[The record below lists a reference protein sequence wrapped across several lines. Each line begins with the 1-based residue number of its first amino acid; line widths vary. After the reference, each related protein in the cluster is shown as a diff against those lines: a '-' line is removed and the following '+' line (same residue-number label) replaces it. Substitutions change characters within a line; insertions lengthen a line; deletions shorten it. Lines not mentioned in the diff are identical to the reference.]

1 MIICSVLIAIA
12 LWFFISI
19 TIYPTTPKTF
29 TNVPIEVD
37 LTGTSAEENGLSVIS
52 RNSKSA
58 TITIKGMQCNHCKSN
73 VEKAIRAVEGVD
85 NVEIDLASGIATIH
99 GKVNIT
105 EIQKA
110 VEAIGFE
117 CYIKKN

>member
-1 MIICSVLIAIA
+1 
-12 LWFFISI
+12 
-19 TIYPTTPKTF
+19 
-29 TNVPIEVD
+29 
-37 LTGTSAEENGLSVIS
+37 
-52 RNSKSA
+52 
-58 TITIKGMQCNHCKSN
+58 MQCNHCKSN

-99 GKVNIT
+99 GKANIT

>member
-1 MIICSVLIAIA
+1 M
-12 LWFFISI
+12 
-19 TIYPTTPKTF
+19 
-29 TNVPIEVD
+29 
-37 LTGTSAEENGLSVIS
+37 
-52 RNSKSA
+52 
-58 TITIKGMQCNHCKSN
+58 
-73 VEKAIRAVEGVD
+73 EGVD

-99 GKVNIT
+99 GKANIT